1 MGSAINRDLN
11 GTREPFFF
19 AMPLEVV
26 AVVEELGRSQ
36 DLNDT
41 SEPAK
46 IQEAE
51 ARYSTFGQCELKHI

>member
-1 MGSAINRDLN
+1 MVPESL
-11 GTREPFFF
+11 FF

>member
-1 MGSAINRDLN
+1 
-11 GTREPFFF
+11 
-19 AMPLEVV
+19 MPLEVV
-26 AVVEELGRSQ
+26 AVVEGPQGSQ

-51 ARYSTFGQCELKHI
+51 ARYSTFGQSELKHI

>member
-1 MGSAINRDLN
+1 MVPESL
-11 GTREPFFF
+11 FFF
-19 AMPLEVV
+19 FSMLWEVD
-26 AVVEELGRSQ
+26 AVVEGPQGSQ